1 MEVTAKKHPTQR
13 QKNADLKAVRLLVNA
28 QSIQLVPLT
37 NQVSAL
43 PHDPELEYYFIPM
56 EFMKDYKPYFPA
68 DMAPYKNLKLVNFKK
83 PAISLSFFSK
93 HKYTVKRDNDPE
105 AILLHLKNHREELME
120 YSLFKPLDGE
130 QEKQLRQIDELFRNF
145 RANPDAYQTCFSNYH
160 HYYRYWYCSYRY
172 FEDSANTK
180 ADSESVHLL
189 KYTERIKG
197 QVHERLNII
206 FIDMNYITQP
216 VPYDNKLVDRE
227 LETYPIQIKQG
238 TTTLF
243 IKKI

>member
-1 MEVTAKKHPTQR
+1 MEETTRKQPAKR
-13 QKNADLKAVRLLVNA
+13 QKNADLNAIRLLVKDH
-28 QSIQLVPLT
+28 SIQLSPLT
-37 NQVSAL
+37 SQISAL
-43 PHDPELEYYFIPM
+43 PNDAELEYYFIPM
-56 EFMKDYKPYFPA
+56 EFMKDYKAYFPG
-68 DMAPYKNLKLVNFKK
+68 DKAPFKNLKLVNFKK

-93 HKYTVKRDNDPE
+93 HKYTIKRDNDPE
-105 AILLHLKNHREELME
+105 AILLHLKNHREELLE
-120 YSLFKPLDGE
+120 YSLFKALDGE

-172 FEDSANTK
+172 FEDSAETK

-189 KYTERIKG
+189 KHTERIKG

-206 FIDMNYITQP
+206 FIDNNYITRP

-227 LETYPIQIKQG
+227 LKTYPIQLKQG
-238 TTTLF
+238 TTTLYLR
-243 IKKI
+243 KL